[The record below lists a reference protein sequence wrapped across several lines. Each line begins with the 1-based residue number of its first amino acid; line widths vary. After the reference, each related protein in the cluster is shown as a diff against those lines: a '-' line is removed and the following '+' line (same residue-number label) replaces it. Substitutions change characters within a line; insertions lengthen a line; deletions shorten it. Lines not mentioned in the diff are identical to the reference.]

1 MFNFIFKHLY
11 KSEKVF
17 TKSFPNHNY
26 YFYKHLAY
34 TEWYDKVKK
43 ELNGYNL
50 NNIFNLIKYCDMQIE
65 LLNENENKTDFVAD
79 VLRFGM
85 SSLLVLTNI
94 LIVAIVGNRDK
105 DMFNLFLTTRGGIA
119 DIIFM
124 VMSIILFNDIINR
137 IRERKRIILTMYYQD
152 LKEILTDTYKIRS
165 KIYFTNLNL

>member
-11 KSEKVF
+11 KSDKAF

-43 ELNGYNL
+43 ELNGHNL
-50 NNIFNLIKYCDMQIE
+50 NSVFNLEKYCDMQIK
-65 LLNENENKTDFVAD
+65 LLNENKNKTDSVAD
-79 VLRFGM
+79 VLKFGM

-94 LIVAIVGNRDK
+94 IIVAIVGNKDK
-105 DMFNLFLTTRGGIA
+105 DMLNLFLTTRGGLA

-124 VMSIILFNDIINR
+124 VMSIIILNDIINR
-137 IRERKRIILTMYYQD
+137 ICERKRILLTMYFQD
-152 LKEILTDTYKIRS
+152 LKEISKNTYETRS